1 MASRKSKADA
11 EREKVIQNRLQE
23 LLTRML
29 QDEDNKYCVDC
40 DAKGPRWASW
50 NIGIFV
56 CIRCAGIHRN
66 LGVHISKVK
75 SVNLDSW
82 TPLQVSRMQIMGN
95 SRARAVYEANLPEG
109 FRRPQADSPLDVFIR
124 AKYEKKKYIAREW
137 VPAKA
142 PDLPEG
148 WTALIEAEK
157 QKKDIRSIVL
167 PSHTNTDEIVKRE
180 RQSPKETSKKTNS
193 TTTPS
198 VAPSATSAAEK
209 KTPAANVTPA
219 VAKPLESDFDLLS
232 LSQQSGQPQTVPT
245 KPAIAN
251 DLLCLGGGGSDN
263 NSEFDEFV
271 GAQKTNTTTT
281 PKAETKTNGNQ
292 NGTES
297 HQNLFDDFNIVNTGN
312 ETQETG
318 QENAQKQ
325 TMSKDSIMALFNQ
338 KPAASAVVH
347 PTNPQQFPGN
357 FMTGNNMSTMPGMQI
372 PASFGGLQGNGIGTN
387 LSGNMGILG
396 GLNQPQ
402 PFQQTVGGPGIG
414 TGMMNNPFLSMSQPA
429 RSDQNNVFGGFPTAT
444 PGANQNFLQ

>member
-1 MASRKSKADA
+1 MASRKSKADS

-82 TPLQVSRMQIMGN
+82 TPIQVSKMQIMGN
-95 SRARAVYEANLPEG
+95 SKARAVYEANVPEG

-180 RQSPKETSKKTNS
+180 RQSPKEVSKKTNS
-193 TTTPS
+193 STS
-198 VAPSATSAAEK
+198 PSAAKSAPAVTSATEK
-209 KTPAANVTPA
+209 KSSTAPA

-251 DLLCLGGGGSDN
+251 DLLCLGGGSTDN

-271 GAQKTNTTTT
+271 GAKNTSTTT

-292 NGTES
+292 NGTGN
-297 HQNLFDDFNIVNTGN
+297 HQNVFGDFNIVNTGN
-312 ETQETG
+312 EGSQDVSG
-318 QENAQKQ
+318 QENSQKQ

-347 PTNPQQFPGN
+347 PANPQQQFPGN
-357 FMTGNNMSTMPGMQI
+357 FMTGNNISTMPGMQI
-372 PASFGGLQGNGIGTN
+372 PPNFGGLQGNGIG
-387 LSGNMGILG
+387 GNVGSFG

-402 PFQQTVGGPGIG
+402 PAFQQTVGGPGMTG
-414 TGMMNNPFLSMSQPA
+414 GMMNNPFLSMSQPA
-429 RSDQNNVFGGFPTAT
+429 RSDQNNVFGGFSTAT

>member
-82 TPLQVSRMQIMGN
+82 TPIQVSRMQIMGN
-95 SRARAVYEANLPEG
+95 SKARAVYEANVPEG

-142 PDLPEG
+142 PELPEG

-180 RQSPKETSKKTNS
+180 RQSPKEVSKKTNS
-193 TTTPS
+193 STT
-198 VAPSATSAAEK
+198 PSATSAAPAVTSATENK
-209 KTPAANVTPA
+209 KTPVPA

-251 DLLCLGGGGSDN
+251 DLLCLGGGGSTDN

-271 GAQKTNTTTT
+271 GAQKPNTTT

-292 NGTES
+292 NGS

-312 ETQETG
+312 ESQDAS

-347 PTNPQQFPGN
+347 PVNQQQQFPGN
-357 FMTGNNMSTMPGMQI
+357 FLTGSNMSTMPGMQI
-372 PASFGGLQGNGIGTN
+372 PANFGGLQGNGIGAN
-387 LSGNMGILG
+387 LGGNMGILG
-396 GLNQPQ
+396 GLNQSQ

-414 TGMMNNPFLSMSQPA
+414 MMNNPFLAMSQPT
-429 RSDQNNVFGGFPTAT
+429 RSDQNNVFGGFSTT

>member
-1 MASRKSKADA
+1 MASRKSKAEA

-75 SVNLDSW
+75 SVNLDTW
-82 TPLQVSRMQIMGN
+82 TSIQVSKMQIMGN
-95 SRARAVYEANLPEG
+95 SKARAVYEANVPEG

-137 VPAKA
+137 VPTKA

-157 QKKDIRSIVL
+157 QKKDIKSIVL
-167 PSHTNTDEIVKRE
+167 PSHTNTDEIIKRE
-180 RQSPKETSKKTNS
+180 RQSPKEGSKKTNS
-193 TTTPS
+193 STTPS
-198 VAPSATSAAEK
+198 AASGSPAVTSATENK
-209 KTPAANVTPA
+209 KIPAPAA
-219 VAKPLESDFDLLS
+219 AKPLESEFDLLS
-232 LSQQSGQPQTVPT
+232 LSQQSGQPKTVPT

-251 DLLCLGGGGSDN
+251 DLLCLGGGDN
-263 NSEFDEFV
+263 ADNSSEFDEFV
-271 GAQKTNTTTT
+271 GAQTANTTT
-281 PKAETKTNGNQ
+281 PKAETNTNGNQ
-292 NGTES
+292 NGTGS
-297 HQNLFDDFNIVNTGN
+297 HKIFGDFNIVNTGN
-312 ETQETG
+312 ETQDAG

-338 KPAASAVVH
+338 KPAAAASAVVH
-347 PTNPQQFPGN
+347 PVKTPQQQFPGH
-357 FMTGNNMSTMPGMQI
+357 FLTGNNTSTMPGMQI
-372 PASFGGLQGNGIGTN
+372 PANFGGPQGNGIG
-387 LSGNMGILG
+387 GNMGILG

-402 PFQQTVGGPGIG
+402 PFQQTVGGPG
-414 TGMMNNPFLSMSQPA
+414 MMNNPFLSMSQPT
-429 RSDQNNVFGGFPTAT
+429 RSDQNNVFGGFSTTT